1 MKAWGSMRRKKMI
14 IGLLLL
20 ILGMNPLYLFSQVDE
35 QKLKLVFIERFTQFI
50 DWDISDSTSSEKL
63 KKDFIIGTI
72 GKNEYTNLLSDFF
85 EGREIKGKPVK
96 IITAETKED
105 YLSCNLLLISEIKK
119 AKLQEILKTVA
130 NLPVLTIS
138 DREEYSESGIL
149 ITICRRD
156 DNLDF
161 YINETALADSG
172 LEVNYLL
179 LESAKII
186 NPLIKGRP

>member
-1 MKAWGSMRRKKMI
+1 MNRKIKI
-14 IGLLLL
+14 VGLLLL
-20 ILGMNPLYLFSQVDE
+20 ILVGMSPLYLFSQVDE

-50 DWDISDSTSSEKL
+50 DWDISDSTSSEEL

-72 GKNEYTNLLSDFF
+72 GKNEYTDLLSDFF
-85 EGREIKGKPVK
+85 KGREIKGKPVK
-96 IITAETKED
+96 IITAEEKEE
-105 YLSCNLLLISEIKK
+105 YLSCNLLFISEIKE

-130 NLPVLTIS
+130 NLPILTIS
-138 DREEYSESGIL
+138 DREEYAESGIL

-156 DNLDF
+156 DQLDF
-161 YINETALADSG
+161 YINETALAHSG